1 MAGPGLFGWRQ
12 MTSTA
17 VLLVLVVIALLVT
30 IIVFDVFTLGSKGR
44 LNALRQWQTLIGT
57 MLGFVTGAG
66 VLAISSAIQD
76 ETQLRR
82 NQEALVQVGHALRV
96 EAKDLDGV
104 LARAQLLRETLMPSD
119 PNKPA
124 GCSGPVNELVDAF
137 QRETPIYTAAVPNF
151 IEVGEPNLALFVSF
165 YASFEELARAAKQY
179 SDAGCPVVAK
189 ETVALFYGRIDA
201 ARADF
206 ASIAAIY
213 KR

>member
-1 MAGPGLFGWRQ
+1 

-17 VLLVLVVIALLVT
+17 VLLVLVVIALLVA
-30 IIVFDVFTLGSKGR
+30 IIIFDVFTLGTKGR

-76 ETQLRR
+76 ETQVRR
-82 NQEALVQVGHALRV
+82 NQEALVQVGNALRV
-96 EAKDLDGV
+96 EARDLDGV
-104 LARAQLLRETLMPSD
+104 LARAQLLRDTLMPSD

-124 GCSGPVNELVDAF
+124 GCSGTVNELVDAF
-137 QRETPIYTAAVPNF
+137 QRETPIYTAAVPQF
-151 IEVGEPNLALFVSF
+151 IAVGEPNLALFVSF
-165 YASFEELARAAKQY
+165 YAGFEELARAAKQY
-179 SDAGCPVVAK
+179 GDNGCPVVAK

-206 ASIAAIY
+206 ARIAAIY
-213 KR
+213 KG

>member
-1 MAGPGLFGWRQ
+1 

-17 VLLVLVVIALLVT
+17 VLLVLVVIALLVA
-30 IIVFDVFTLGSKGR
+30 IIIFDVFTLGTKGR

-76 ETQLRR
+76 ETHVRR
-82 NQEALVQVGHALRV
+82 NQEALVQVGNALRV
-96 EAKDLDGV
+96 EARDLDGV
-104 LARAQLLRETLMPSD
+104 LARAQLLRDTLMPSD

-124 GCSGPVNELVDAF
+124 GCSGTVNELVDAF
-137 QRETPIYTAAVPNF
+137 QRETPIYTAAVPQF
-151 IEVGEPNLALFVSF
+151 IAVGEPNLALFVSF
-165 YASFEELARAAKQY
+165 YAGFEELARAAKQY
-179 SDAGCPVVAK
+179 GDNGCPVVAK

-206 ASIAAIY
+206 ARIAAIY
-213 KR
+213 KG

>member
-1 MAGPGLFGWRQ
+1 

-17 VLLVLVVIALLVT
+17 VLLVLVVIAVMVA
-30 IIVFDVFTLGSKGR
+30 IIIFDVFTLGTKGR
-44 LNALRQWQTLIGT
+44 LNALRQWQALIGT

-76 ETQLRR
+76 ETQVRR
-82 NQEALVQVGHALRV
+82 DREALVQVGHALRV
-96 EAKDLDGV
+96 EARDLDSV

-124 GCSGPVNELVDAF
+124 GCSGTVNELVDAF

-165 YASFEELARAAKQY
+165 YAGFEELARAAKQY
-179 SDAGCPVVAK
+179 ADNGCPVVAK
-189 ETVALFYGRIDA
+189 ETVTLFYSRVDA
-201 ARADF
+201 VRADF
-206 ASIAAIY
+206 ATIAEIY
-213 KR
+213 K